1 MGPYGLCRDWE
12 EVRYQYMGIIMNN
25 NFDYKLYPNKLNLG
39 CGYEILNGYLNVD
52 LNDFHH
58 PDLVA
63 DVTNLNMLP
72 SNYYTEVLAYD
83 ILEHIERT
91 KTKMVLAEWNRL
103 LIPSGLIR
111 IRAPNLIGLLSLF
124 SKKDYQAIKKQE
136 ELIQCCFGTQAYKGD
151 FHYTSFTEPLIR
163 HYLKVSGFDEISIKD
178 RDEWLFE
185 ITAKKIV
192 GLTPETDKEH
202 TRIRDFLHKA
212 YLDILYREPDKEGY
226 NYFFNQL
233 ADGKMSEETVLII
246 FYNSEERKKV
256 QNMR

>member
-1 MGPYGLCRDWE
+1 
-12 EVRYQYMGIIMNN
+12 MNN
-25 NFDYKLYPNKLNLG
+25 TFDYKLYPNKLNLG

-52 LNDFHH
+52 LNAFHH

-63 DVTNLNMLP
+63 DVTNLKILP
-72 SNYYTEVLAYD
+72 SNYYTEILAHD

-91 KTKMVLAEWNRL
+91 KTKNVLAEWNRL
-103 LIPSGLIR
+103 LIPGGLIR

-124 SKKDYQAIKKQE
+124 SKKDYQEIKKQE
-136 ELIQCCFGTQAYKGD
+136 ELIQCCFGTQPYKGE

-163 HYLKVSGFDEISIKD
+163 HYLKVSGFDEISIND

-192 GLTPETDKEH
+192 GLTPETDTDH
-202 TRIRDFLHKA
+202 TRIRDFLHNA
-212 YLDILYREPDKEGY
+212 YLEILYREPDDEGY
-226 NYFFNQL
+226 NYFLNQL
-233 ADGKMSEETVLII
+233 ADGKMSEETVLKI